1 MMLTLASYENH
12 KSGTGGIAT
21 YFGMLRSGSPGEE
34 LIADEAPAHILPDD
48 NEHLADLD
56 GAGERCSTAALSLIV
71 ISCSLRRYTRVTTPA
86 RESPLI
92 SFIHLRLL
100 WRNPF

>member
-48 NEHLADLD
+48 NEHLADLV
-56 GAGERCSTAALSLIV
+56 GACGAPEVFGGEMSETCEFASLDEANEI
-71 ISCSLRRYTRVTTPA
+71 LGLMFYR
-86 RESPLI
+86 
-92 SFIHLRLL
+92 
-100 WRNPF
+100 